1 MHVARLTVVAAA
13 MLFGVSAASGADLP
27 ARAYTKA
34 PVAIAAV
41 YNWTGFYVGANVGY
55 GWGTDHTV
63 LTTDADGAPGGPFSA
78 LLVQAGAAAAKPEG
92 IIGGVQAGY
101 NWQSGRLV
109 AGLEADLS
117 GTDIR
122 SSNDFSGPV
131 GVTRF
136 VHIDQRLEWLA
147 TFRGRIGFLPTEQFL
162 LYATGGLAVGEV
174 TTNSSLTTT
183 VANNIPACIAAN
195 IGVCFGSSDRST
207 RVGWTV
213 GAGAEYAYSS
223 NWSVKAEYLFVSLG
237 RSASTGLDTRFNP
250 PLQLVADTR
259 NDFHIARVGVN
270 YRFGGPVV
278 AKY

>member
-1 MHVARLTVVAAA
+1 MRAARLAVVVASTV
-13 MLFGVSAASGADLP
+13 FGAGAASAADLP
-27 ARAYTKA
+27 ARTYSKA
-34 PVAIAAV
+34 PAAVVAV
-41 YNWTGFYVGANVGY
+41 YNWSGFYVGANVGY
-55 GWGTDHTV
+55 GWGTDPTV
-63 LTTDADGAPGGPFSA
+63 LTTDTDGAPGGPFSA

-109 AGLEADLS
+109 AGLEADFS
-117 GTDIR
+117 GTDIQ

-136 VHIDQRLEWLA
+136 VHTDQRLEWLA
-147 TFRGRIGFLPTEQFL
+147 TVRGRIGFLPAEQLL
-162 LYATGGLAVGEV
+162 LYATGGLAVGQV
-174 TTNSSLTTT
+174 STNSSLTTT
-183 VANNIPACIAAN
+183 VANNVPACIAAN
-195 IGVCFGSSDRST
+195 IGICFGTSDRST

-213 GAGAEYAYSS
+213 GAGAEYAFSS
-223 NWSVKAEYLFVSLG
+223 NWSVKAEYLFVSLE

-250 PLQLVADTR
+250 PLQFHADTR
-259 NDFHIARVGVN
+259 NDFHIARVGLN